1 MKAMDSTAAGISQV
15 VALLTAIRSNQ
26 EDIAYEMVLES
37 DPIDLF
43 SAITGVLLAILNR
56 LSESTGISIDFYLQE
71 LGRLAFKN
79 EY

>member
-1 MKAMDSTAAGISQV
+1 MKAMDSTTAGISQV

-26 EDIAYEMVLES
+26 EDVAYEMVLES